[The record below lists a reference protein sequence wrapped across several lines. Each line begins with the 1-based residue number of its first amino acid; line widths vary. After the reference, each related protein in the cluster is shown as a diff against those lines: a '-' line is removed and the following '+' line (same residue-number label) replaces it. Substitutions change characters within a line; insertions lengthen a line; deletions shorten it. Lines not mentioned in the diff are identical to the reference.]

1 MVNPLIAVF
10 AGGLLLFNS
19 AASPRKVESK
29 FEDELRKAFPTAKVD
44 VSVKGKRGLN
54 VVNGKFREIR
64 ISMRDFQLA
73 PTPIAL
79 APLATSTSSQSTVEI
94 DRTSVAPVAPAVAA
108 TLTATPLFSV
118 ASVAT
123 VKDRGRVG
131 KTYISL
137 ANFGYGAFQVES
149 LDAEFR
155 DVDYDWAELKKGRA
169 LNIEKAGAASVRLTI
184 PASSFQEV
192 LRSRLTTIQN
202 VKLSLQ
208 GGHVRIEGTRPA
220 PVVGTPIPVVFSA
233 KPEVR
238 GREIWMNDV
247 SLSLGGAPVPA
258 AISST
263 ILGDFNPVYTFDRE
277 GTWPFRLELKSADAQ
292 NERLTLAGNLN
303 FLSKQ

>member
-1 MVNPLIAVF
+1 MNPLIAVF

-19 AASPRKVESK
+19 AASPRKVEGK

-73 PTPIAL
+73 PTPVALTPPAPIA
-79 APLATSTSSQSTVEI
+79 TQSTVEI
-94 DRTSVAPVAPAVAA
+94 DRTSLAPVEPVAA
-108 TLTATPLFSV
+108 TPPAVTPLFSV
-118 ASVAT
+118 ASVAK
-123 VKDRGRVG
+123 VRDRGRVAN
-131 KTYISL
+131 TYISL

-184 PASSFQEV
+184 PASSFGEV

-208 GGHVRIEGTRPA
+208 GGRVRIEGTRPA
-220 PVVGTPIPVVFSA
+220 PLVGTPIPVVFSA
-233 KPEVR
+233 KPEAR

-258 AISST
+258 AISRT

-292 NERLTLAGNLN
+292 NERLTLAGDLN